1 MSEEKKYKI
10 NVNRPELK
18 KDEIK
23 KYRDFRSIVSMH
35 NDITKRPI
43 YKRKKVFFFILL
55 LLIVAY
61 LLYLSERE
69 EELIQQEK
77 TEQTEK

>member
-43 YKRKKVFFFILL
+43 YKRKKFSFSFC
-55 LLIVAY
+55 Y
-61 LLYLSERE
+61 F
-69 EELIQQEK
+69 
-77 TEQTEK
+77 